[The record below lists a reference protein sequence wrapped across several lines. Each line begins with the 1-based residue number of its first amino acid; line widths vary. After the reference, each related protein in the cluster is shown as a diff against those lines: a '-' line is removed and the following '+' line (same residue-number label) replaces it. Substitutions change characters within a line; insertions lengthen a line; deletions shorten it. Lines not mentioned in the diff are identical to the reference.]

1 MKIRTSH
8 KKYFYI
14 ELENEQEHLETAS
27 SLLRDLLSGHQKNQQ
42 EILKIMNASS
52 AENVLESYQQLL
64 N

>member
-27 SLLRDLLSGHQKNQQ
+27 SLLRDLLPEHQKNQQ
-42 EILKIMNASS
+42 ADIMLFERES
-52 AENVLESYQQLL
+52 AY
-64 N
+64 